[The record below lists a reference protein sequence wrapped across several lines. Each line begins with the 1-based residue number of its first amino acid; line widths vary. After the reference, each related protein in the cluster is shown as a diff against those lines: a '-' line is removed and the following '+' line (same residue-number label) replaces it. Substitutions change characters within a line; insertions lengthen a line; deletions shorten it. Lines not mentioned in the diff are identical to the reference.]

1 MTRCK
6 AFALIMAVITLSII
20 AFGVCDL
27 IDIVRE
33 REQAAWRPTEV
44 YPMANAHVS
53 WNQTYY
59 GGAW

>member
-1 MTRCK
+1 
-6 AFALIMAVITLSII
+6 MAVITLSII